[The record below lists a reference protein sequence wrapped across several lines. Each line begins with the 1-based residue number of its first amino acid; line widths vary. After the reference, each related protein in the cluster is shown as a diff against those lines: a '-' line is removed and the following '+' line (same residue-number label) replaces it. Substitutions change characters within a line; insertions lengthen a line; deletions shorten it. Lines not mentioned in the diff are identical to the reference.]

1 MDGSQ
6 NLDDGRVWAR
16 RAEGGRKKGAGKDHG
31 ALGRTDGWESVNV
44 GGVRG
49 RRAREAARAEAAFGG
64 RPSALW

>member
-1 MDGSQ
+1 MMAGF
-6 NLDDGRVWAR
+6 GRGGR
-16 RAEGGRKKGAGKDHG
+16 RGGGRKELGKTTERSDE
-31 ALGRTDGWESVNV
+31 RESVNV

>member
-1 MDGSQ
+1 MMAGF
-6 NLDDGRVWAR
+6 GREGR
-16 RAEGGRKKGAGKDHG
+16 RAEGFWAGRGVEKGAGKDHG